1 VSYDPSE
8 IALIFEYLM
17 FGAQETLVLLSMLKT
32 GMPSGIVD
40 VKKVSKQHLFKIDS
54 IK

>member
-1 VSYDPSE
+1 MILRKS
-8 IALIFEYLM
+8 LLYLNIL

-32 GMPSGIVD
+32 GMPSGFVD